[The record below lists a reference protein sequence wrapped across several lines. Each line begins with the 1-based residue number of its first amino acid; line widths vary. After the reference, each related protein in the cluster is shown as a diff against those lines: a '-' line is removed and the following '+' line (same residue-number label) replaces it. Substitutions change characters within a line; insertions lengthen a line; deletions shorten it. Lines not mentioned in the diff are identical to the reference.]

1 MKKIIGFTILA
12 IIVGSCGN
20 KVNKNTVNQKVI
32 NEKVEFL
39 EKKEGLVVE
48 NLETKISDKVESV
61 NALSELEIADPKV
74 EKKIDSSE
82 IVVEL
87 KNNTEDVMIT
97 DVEVVKGVKLF
108 TEEDAVVPRVDRVKP
123 MVITFNHLKFNELLQ
138 KHVSGNGVV
147 NYDSFKKE
155 EYKLNEYL
163 KMLTSAQPKESWSRN
178 KKLAYYINLYNASTV
193 SLILK
198 NYPVKSIKDI
208 ENAWDISFIKI
219 GKKTISLNYLENK
232 IIRPVFKEPKIHFA
246 VNCGAASC
254 PKLSNNAFSEK
265 NVDTLLQEN
274 TERFLKSSGI
284 GIKQNGGEV
293 ELSKIFEW
301 YADDFG
307 GKDNLLE
314 WITTN
319 SSLDLSKDSIK
330 SFITYDWELNDK

>member
-1 MKKIIGFTILA
+1 MCLTILA
-12 IIVGSCGN
+12 IVVGSCLD
-20 KVNKNTVNQKVI
+20 KVNKNKVNQQVI
-32 NEKVEFL
+32 NEKVEFV
-39 EKKEGLVVE
+39 EKKEALVVE
-48 NLETKISDKVESV
+48 NLETKISDKVERT
-61 NALSELEIADPKV
+61 NALSDLEIDDPKV
-74 EKKIDSSE
+74 KKQINTSE
-82 IVVEL
+82 IVVEQINYQEDSIINDIEVIEGL
-87 KNNTEDVMIT
+87 ELFSEEDV
-97 DVEVVKGVKLF
+97 VVSS
-108 TEEDAVVPRVDRVKP
+108 VDRVKP

-163 KMLTSAQPKESWSRN
+163 KMLTSAEPKENWSRN

-198 NYPVKSIKDI
+198 NYPVESIKDI

-274 TERFLKSSGI
+274 TERFLKSSGL
-284 GIKQNGGEV
+284 GIRQNGGEV

-307 GKDNLLE
+307 GKDNLLK

-319 SSLDLSKDSIK
+319 SSLDLSKDSVK
-330 SFITYDWELNDK
+330 SFINYDWKLNDK

>member
-32 NEKVEFL
+32 NEKVEFI
-39 EKKEGLVVE
+39 EKKEGLDVE
-48 NLETKISDKVESV
+48 DLETKISDKVESV

-82 IVVEL
+82 IVVDL
-87 KNNTEDVMIT
+87 KNHTEDVINT
-97 DVEVVKGVKLF
+97 DVEVVKGLELF
-108 TEEDAVVPRVDRVKP
+108 VEEDAVVPRVDRVKP

-163 KMLTSAQPKESWSRN
+163 KMLTSAEPKESWSRN

-319 SSLDLSKDSIK
+319 SSLDLSKDSVK